1 MDDRSYWVGFSVFPG
16 IGPGRFAKLLSHFGT
31 AKDAWNASEKELA
44 SIIGKALTESFA
56 VFRKNFSLAAYE
68 SQLQSAKVSYLIKD
82 ESDYPTLL
90 KQIKN
95 PPFVLY
101 CKGNKEILKQVQN
114 DIYIG
119 IVGTRKITSY
129 GKQVTEMIT
138 AQLVDAGCVIV
149 SGLALGVDAVSHT
162 KTLESGGKT
171 IAVLGCGV
179 DYCYPRENEKI
190 YAEILEK
197 NGAVVSEYALGAKP
211 TIGSF
216 PSRNRII
223 AGLSLGIVV
232 TEGSADSGA
241 LITAKDALANNRKV
255 FAVPGPVTSSLS
267 QGPYQLIKKGATVVS
282 SAKEILD
289 ELGIRN
295 KELGR
300 SKKLIKGDTKEEQQI
315 IVLLQQENI
324 HIDELIKR
332 TQIDSAK
339 IGGILSLMEMKGMIQ
354 SLDAGFFCLQRD

>member
-56 VFRKNFSLAAYE
+56 VFRKNFSLAAYK

-171 IAVLGCGV
+171 IAVL
-179 DYCYPRENEKI
+179 
-190 YAEILEK
+190 
-197 NGAVVSEYALGAKP
+197 
-211 TIGSF
+211 
-216 PSRNRII
+216 
-223 AGLSLGIVV
+223 
-232 TEGSADSGA
+232 
-241 LITAKDALANNRKV
+241 
-255 FAVPGPVTSSLS
+255 
-267 QGPYQLIKKGATVVS
+267 
-282 SAKEILD
+282 
-289 ELGIRN
+289 
-295 KELGR
+295 
-300 SKKLIKGDTKEEQQI
+300 
-315 IVLLQQENI
+315 
-324 HIDELIKR
+324 
-332 TQIDSAK
+332 
-339 IGGILSLMEMKGMIQ
+339 
-354 SLDAGFFCLQRD
+354 